1 MTRVAQ
7 TRTSTRLRSRVSSRL
22 RPGATR
28 YDLLSVGTPLAAGVL
43 PNGGQYTQAA
53 GSNQVSEAVQT
64 SASALL
70 LWAFVANLPRIGLLP
85 DGSTGLVL
93 EPPRTNELLQSRS
106 PNTWNA
112 GTATVTVDAAAGPD
126 GTVAADRI
134 AATSGQYGPFQSPTG
149 LTSSQP
155 YVFSQWVR
163 RGVVGAGSTHGFW
176 EQDATTSAIVST
188 EVGALTAL
196 WQLVANAAQTLGAST
211 TSVTAIS
218 CEGRAVGGLTAQARD
233 VMIDFCQVEKGT
245 FPTTALVSVASKVGR
260 GGFGVVFPLSRFV
273 RAGTF
278 RVLMTCVPLGAAT
291 GYAADG
297 AALRLWTID
306 ARNYAELNT
315 GTRILTVVVNG
326 TTRTASVALS
336 WTRGQRVQFLFEV
349 GGGKLRVRYRV
360 SSDAGATYGAAT
372 DPFGGTVY
380 VDAAISATESTIN
393 FYSDTGS
400 KWFGTGA
407 ISEDPV
413 TAAPAWAA

>member
-1 MTRVAQ
+1 M
-7 TRTSTRLRSRVSSRL
+7 RLRSRVSSRL
-22 RPGATR
+22 YPGVTR

-43 PNGGQYTQAA
+43 PNGGRYIQAA
-53 GSNQVSEAVQT
+53 GSNQLSETVQT
-64 SASALL
+64 SSTAIL
-70 LWAFVANLPRIGLLP
+70 LWVFAANLPRIGLLP

-112 GTATVTVDAAAGPD
+112 GTATITPDAAAGPD

-134 AATSGQYGPFQSPTG
+134 AAASGQYGPFQSPAG
-149 LTSSQP
+149 LTSSSP
-155 YVFSQWVR
+155 YVFSQWAR
-163 RGVVGAGSTHGFW
+163 RGVVGEVSTHGFW
-176 EQDATTSAIVST
+176 EQDGTTSAIIST
-188 EVGALTAL
+188 EVGALTAS
-196 WQLVANAAQTLGAST
+196 WQRVANAVQTLGAST

-245 FPTTALVSVASKVGR
+245 FPTNALVSVASKVGR
-260 GGFGVVFPLSRFV
+260 AGFGVVFPLARFI

-278 RVLMTCVPLGAAT
+278 RILMTCVPLGAAT
-291 GYAADG
+291 EYAADG
-297 AALRLWTID
+297 TTLRLWTID
-306 ARNYAELNT
+306 AGTYAEFNA

-326 TTRTASVALS
+326 TSRTASVALT
-336 WTRGQRVQFLFEV
+336 WTRGQRVQFFFEV

-360 SSDAGATYGAAT
+360 SSDAGATYGTAA

-380 VDAAISATESTIN
+380 VDAAISATGSTVY
-393 FYSDTGS
+393 FYSDAGS